1 MHIPTIIDSIK
12 TSLLVVVLLLSPHYA
27 RAQNALSIV
36 SNNSSLTYHKTANN
50 LPLVLQWNVDGQDI
64 WVFPASRD
72 LTFKFR
78 NSHFH
83 TGIHVQPYQMHAQGI
98 LAAPGIDT
106 DPAAAQVYAGVIYS
120 IIGSASGSGQS
131 VISEKIHVYNG
142 TASAVTLDLI
152 GMGYKASDDE
162 YAGPALTDL
171 TASGKISG
179 SSVTF
184 VDKGYIAITP
194 YGPLTLH
201 QFANFKGFNPES
213 SVHRLTLGAGE
224 HATMITE
231 LKYGY

>member
-1 MHIPTIIDSIK
+1 MHVPTIIDSVK
-12 TSLLVVVLLLSPHYA
+12 TSLLVVVLLLSPYYA
-27 RAQNALSIV
+27 LAQNSLSIV

-83 TGIHVQPYQMHAQGI
+83 TGSHVQPFQMHAQGI
-98 LAAPGIDT
+98 LAAPGIDV
-106 DPAAAQVYAGVIYS
+106 DPAAPQVYAGVIYS

-142 TASAVTLDLI
+142 TTSAVTLDLI
-152 GMGYKASDDE
+152 GMGFKASDDE
-162 YAGPALTDL
+162 YAGPTLTDL
-171 TASGKISG
+171 SALGKISG
-179 SSVTF
+179 SSLTF
-184 VDKGYIAITP
+184 VDKGYIAIAP
-194 YGPLTLH
+194 YGQLTLH

-213 SVHRLTLGAGE
+213 SVQHLTVGPGE
-224 HATMITE
+224 HVTMITE